1 MGSSTSIY
9 YSTSIYILVLYSQ
22 YKPCTAMGQLYYA
35 QTQLYSTV
43 LGVKFSGQ
51 YGLSI
56 AIHYSLRGVHLV
68 LGYSAQIL
76 SQGPNQLIYTRG
88 WRGYYARRRCTASL
102 RSVVHH
108 VRAGQAEYP
117 GGAGLQADRILG
129 LFGGACE
136 EAPVAGY
143 LWVPI
148 CLGDHVW
155 RVGVLRW
162 RLG

>member
-1 MGSSTSIY
+1 
-9 YSTSIYILVLYSQ
+9 
-22 YKPCTAMGQLYYA
+22 MGQLYYA

-51 YGLSI
+51 YALNI

-68 LGYSAQIL
+68 LGYSRKRNSL
-76 SQGPNQLIYTRG
+76 PGPKPADLHA
-88 WRGYYARRRCTASL
+88 WLAWVLYARRRCTASL

-129 LFGGACE
+129 LCGGGRARRRRHL
-136 EAPVAGY
+136 GNI
-143 LWVPI
+143 WVPI

-155 RVGVLRW
+155 VFSVGDSV
-162 RLG
+162 RLSC

>member
-1 MGSSTSIY
+1 
-9 YSTSIYILVLYSQ
+9 
-22 YKPCTAMGQLYYA
+22 MGQLYYA

-43 LGVKFSGQ
+43 LGVKFSEQ
-51 YGLSI
+51 YWLNI

-68 LGYSAQIL
+68 FRFFSQIL

-129 LFGGACE
+129 LCGGCGACE
-136 EAPVAGY
+136 ERAGS
-143 LWVPI
+143 WVPI
-148 CLGDHVW
+148 CLGDHMWVSPLAIHMLP
-155 RVGVLRW
+155 GSGL
-162 RLG
+162 